1 MSLLFVL
8 LATFSALAYGVLAGV
23 FLAFSDFIMRS
34 LAQISDGG
42 GLEAMQAVN
51 REVFRT
57 VFMVLFIGM
66 APLSVVLTVHE
77 LVWDDGTAALMIAA
91 AGLIYVLG
99 CVGVTVGGNVPLN
112 QELDRMGLGREA
124 AETFW
129 RDTYVPRWT
138 FWNTIR
144 ACACAISATLVIL
157 GLAWPL

>member
-1 MSLLFVL
+1 MSLWFVL
-8 LATFSALAYGVLAGV
+8 LAVFSALAYGVLAGV

-34 LAQISDGG
+34 LAQVSSSG
-42 GLEAMQAVN
+42 GLEAMQVIN

-57 VFMVLFIGM
+57 VFMILFIGM

-77 LVWDDGTAALMIAA
+77 LVWDSGTAALMIAA

-99 CVGVTVGGNVPLN
+99 CFGVTVVGNVPLN
-112 QELDRMGLGREA
+112 QKLDRMEMEREA
-124 AETFW
+124 AQSFW

-138 FWNTIR
+138 FWNTVR